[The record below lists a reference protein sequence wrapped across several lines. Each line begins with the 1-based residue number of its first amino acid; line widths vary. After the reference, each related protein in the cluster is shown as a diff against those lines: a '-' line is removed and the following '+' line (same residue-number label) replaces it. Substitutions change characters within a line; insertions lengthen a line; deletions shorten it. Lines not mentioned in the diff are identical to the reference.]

1 MLRSKYRG
9 MPVVAVCTT
18 IVGVLAIRAI
28 AHTQQ
33 SELSS
38 FAPVQITESF
48 ESVMDGRRGGSRHST
63 IRILLEER
71 LRARKSAFLI

>member
-33 SELSS
+33 SELAS

-48 ESVMDGRRGGSRHST
+48 ESVMDGRRGGAG
-63 IRILLEER
+63 ILQYVYCWKGVR
-71 LRARKSAFLI
+71 GRANLYF

>member
-9 MPVVAVCTT
+9 LPVVAVCTT
-18 IVGVLAIRAI
+18 IVGVLAIRAT

-48 ESVMDGRRGGSRHST
+48 ESVMDGRGGASILQYVYCWKGVRG
-63 IRILLEER
+63 
-71 LRARKSAFLI
+71 RANLYF

>member
-9 MPVVAVCTT
+9 LPVVAVCTT
-18 IVGVLAIRAI
+18 IVGVLAIRAT

-38 FAPVQITESF
+38 FCPGATLKRCVNSI
-48 ESVMDGRRGGSRHST
+48 GGDYPSG
-63 IRILLEER
+63 
-71 LRARKSAFLI
+71 

>member
-9 MPVVAVCTT
+9 LPVVAVCTT
-18 IVGVLAIRAI
+18 IVGVLAIRAT

-38 FAPVQITESF
+38 FCPDHGELRKCH
-48 ESVMDGRRGGSRHST
+48 GRQGGASILQYVYCWKGVRG
-63 IRILLEER
+63 
-71 LRARKSAFLI
+71 RANLYF

>member
-9 MPVVAVCTT
+9 LPVVAVCTT
-18 IVGVLAIRAI
+18 IVGVLAIRAT

-38 FAPVQITESF
+38 FAPVQESYPQK
-48 ESVMDGRRGGSRHST
+48 VC
-63 IRILLEER
+63 
-71 LRARKSAFLI
+71 K

>member
-28 AHTQQ
+28 ARTQQ

-48 ESVMDGRRGGSRHST
+48 ESVMDGRRGGRHST